1 MSRTKSNFWIPNKTP
16 DKTSSSSEEYSCIIE
31 KPTYEWRPKVTQERL
46 DGSSDGLFEAL
57 DMSSEAPDPDEEWI
71 GYNACSNWENGLHQK
86 WTLKEIFPPL
96 RELTAEKLVEEF
108 YKNQEHN
115 SSK

>member
-1 MSRTKSNFWIPNKTP
+1 MSRTKSNFWTP
-16 DKTSSSSEEYSCIIE
+16 DKTSSSSWDWYEEYSCIIE

-57 DMSSEAPDPDEEWI
+57 DIDLWD
-71 GYNACSNWENGLHQK
+71 GNKGCSNWENFDQK
-86 WTLKEIFPPL
+86 WTLEQILPPL

>member
-1 MSRTKSNFWIPNKTP
+1 MSLTKSNFWIPNRTP
-16 DKTSSSSEEYSCIIE
+16 DKTSSISWNWYEEYSCIFE
-31 KPTYEWRPKVTQERL
+31 KPTYEPRPKVTQERP

-57 DMSSEAPDPDEEWI
+57 DIDLWD
-71 GYNACSNWENGLHQK
+71 GTKACSNWENGLHQK

>member
-16 DKTSSSSEEYSCIIE
+16 DNTPSSSWNWYKEYSCIIE

-57 DMSSEAPDPDEEWI
+57 DIDLWD
-71 GYNACSNWENGLHQK
+71 GNKGCSNWENFDQK
-86 WTLKEIFPPL
+86 WTLEQILPPL

>member
-1 MSRTKSNFWIPNKTP
+1 MFRTKSNFWTPNKTP
-16 DKTSSSSEEYSCIIE
+16 DNTSSSSWNWYKEYSCIIE
-31 KPTYEWRPKVTQERL
+31 KPTYEWSPIVTQERL

-57 DMSSEAPDPDEEWI
+57 DIDLWD
-71 GYNACSNWENGLHQK
+71 GTKACSNWENGLHQK
-86 WTLKEIFPPL
+86 WTLEEILPPL